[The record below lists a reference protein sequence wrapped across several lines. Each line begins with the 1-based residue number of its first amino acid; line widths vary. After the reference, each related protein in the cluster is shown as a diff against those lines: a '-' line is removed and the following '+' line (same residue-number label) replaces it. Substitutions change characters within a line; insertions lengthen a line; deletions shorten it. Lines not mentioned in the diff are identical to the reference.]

1 MRIHPKRPS
10 LALVIALVALSTAP
24 LGVLAACGGNEATD
38 STPTSPAAAPP
49 TTTAETTTATAQ
61 QSFVSDL
68 YGYSV
73 DSWTGTSAQ
82 TAWDGTGSPG
92 DGDPTVDSLSGPKLQ
107 RAFGFAE
114 PTKDTLKKFVAK
126 FRMSDSKVHPCPIKP
141 EASTRTTIAG
151 ERAIVFEEHC
161 PAGGGPFVLQALT
174 THAGQVYVFF
184 TYDQPGKEAEMRE
197 WFGSLRKAVSFG
209 E

>member
-10 LALVIALVALSTAP
+10 FALLIGLLTLTAV
-24 LGVLAACGGNEATD
+24 GVLAACGGNTDATG
-38 STPTSPAAAPP
+38 STTQSSAATSA
-49 TTTAETTTATAQ
+49 TTTTVQ

-92 DGDPTVDSLSGPKLQ
+92 DGDSTVDSLSGPELQ

-114 PTKDTLKKFVAK
+114 ATKDTLKEFVTK
-126 FRMSDSKVHPCPIKP
+126 FRVTDSKVHPCAVKP
-141 EASTRTTIAG
+141 EASRRTTIAG
-151 ERAIVFEEHC
+151 EPAIVFEEHC
-161 PAGGGPFVLQALT
+161 PAGSGPFVLQAFT
-174 THAGQVYVFF
+174 IHAGQVYVFF

-197 WFGSLRKAVSFG
+197 WFGSLLQGVSFA
-209 E
+209 

>member
-10 LALVIALVALSTAP
+10 LALVIALLALFTAAV
-24 LGVLAACGGNEATD
+24 GVLAACGGNDATG
-38 STPTSPAAAPP
+38 PTTTSSAAAPP
-49 TTTAETTTATAQ
+49 TTTTTAQ
-61 QSFVSDL
+61 QAFVSDL
-68 YGYSV
+68 YGYSI

-82 TAWDGTGSPG
+82 TAWDGSGSPG
-92 DGDPTVDSLSGPKLQ
+92 DGDTTVDSLSGPELQ
-107 RAFGFAE
+107 RAFGFSE

-126 FRMSDSKVHPCPIKP
+126 FRVADSKVHPCPVKP

-151 ERAIVFEEHC
+151 EPAVVFEEHC

-184 TYDQPGKEAEMRE
+184 TYDQPGKEAEMRD
-197 WFGSLRKAVSFG
+197 WFGSLLQAVSFDA
-209 E
+209 

>member
-10 LALVIALVALSTAP
+10 LALAIALMTLFTAAV
-24 LGVLAACGGNEATD
+24 GVLAACGGNEATD
-38 STPTSPAAAPP
+38 STSTSSAAVPP
-49 TTTAETTTATAQ
+49 TTTTAQ

-92 DGDPTVDSLSGPKLQ
+92 DGDPTVDSLSGPELQ

-126 FRMSDSKVHPCPIKP
+126 FRVADSKVHPCPVKP

-151 ERAIVFEEHC
+151 EPAILFEEHC

-174 THAGQVYVFF
+174 TPAGQVYVFF
-184 TYDQPGKEAEMRE
+184 TYDQPGKEAEMRD
-197 WFGSLRKAVSFG
+197 WFGSLLQAVSFDA
-209 E
+209 

>member
-1 MRIHPKRPS
+1 MRIHPNRA
-10 LALVIALVALSTAP
+10 LVALVIALLALFTAAV
-24 LGVLAACGGNEATD
+24 GVLAACGGNSATG
-38 STPTSPAAAPP
+38 STTTSVAAP
-49 TTTAETTTATAQ
+49 TTATTAQ

-92 DGDPTVDSLSGPKLQ
+92 DGDPTVDSLSGPELQ

-114 PTKDTLKKFVAK
+114 ATKDTLKKFVAK
-126 FRMSDSKVHPCPIKP
+126 FRVTDSKVHPCPAKP
-141 EASTRTTIAG
+141 QASTRTTISG
-151 ERAIVFEEHC
+151 EPAMIFEEYC
-161 PAGGGPFVLQALT
+161 PAGSGPFVLQAFT

-184 TYDQPGKEAEMRE
+184 TYDQPGQEAEMRE
-197 WFGSLRKAVSFG
+197 WFGSLLQAVSFST
-209 E
+209 

>member
-1 MRIHPKRPS
+1 MRIHPKQS
-10 LALVIALVALSTAP
+10 LFALIIALMALLTAVG
-24 LGVLAACGGNEATD
+24 GVLAGCGGNEATD
-38 STPTSPAAAPP
+38 STSTASAAAPP
-49 TTTAETTTATAQ
+49 MTTAETTTTAQ

-82 TAWDGTGSPG
+82 TAWDGSGSPG
-92 DGDPTVDSLSGPKLQ
+92 DGDPTVDSLSGPELQ

-114 PTKDTLKKFVAK
+114 PTKVTLKKFVAK
-126 FRMSDSKVHPCPIKP
+126 FRVTDSKVHPCAVKP
-141 EASTRTTIAG
+141 EASTRTTISG
-151 ERAIVFEEHC
+151 EPAIVFEEHC
-161 PAGGGPFVLQALT
+161 PADGGPFVLQAFT

-197 WFGSLRKAVSFG
+197 WFDSLLQAVSFDA
-209 E
+209 

>member
-10 LALVIALVALSTAP
+10 FALLIGLLTLTAV
-24 LGVLAACGGNEATD
+24 GVLAACGGKNDAAGSAT
-38 STPTSPAAAPP
+38 TSSAAASP
-49 TTTAETTTATAQ
+49 TTTTVQ

-92 DGDPTVDSLSGPKLQ
+92 DGDSTVDSLSGPELQ

-114 PTKDTLKKFVAK
+114 ATKDTLKEFVTK
-126 FRMSDSKVHPCPIKP
+126 FRVTDSKVHPCAVKP
-141 EASTRTTIAG
+141 EASRRTTIAG
-151 ERAIVFEEHC
+151 EPAIVFEEHC
-161 PAGGGPFVLQALT
+161 PAGSGPFVLQAFT
-174 THAGQVYVFF
+174 IHAGQVYVFF

-197 WFGSLRKAVSFG
+197 WFGSLLQGVSFA
-209 E
+209 

>member
-1 MRIHPKRPS
+1 MRIHPKRSS
-10 LALVIALVALSTAP
+10 LALVMGLFAALSAV
-24 LGVLAACGGNEATD
+24 GILAACGGNTDATG
-38 STPTSPAAAPP
+38 STTQSSAATSA
-49 TTTAETTTATAQ
+49 TTTTVQ

-92 DGDPTVDSLSGPKLQ
+92 DGDSAVDSLSGPELQ

-114 PTKDTLKKFVAK
+114 ATKDTLKEFVTK
-126 FRMSDSKVHPCPIKP
+126 FRVTDSKVHPCAVKP
-141 EASTRTTIAG
+141 EASRRTTIAG
-151 ERAIVFEEHC
+151 EPAIVFEEHC
-161 PAGGGPFVLQALT
+161 PAGSGPFVLQAFT
-174 THAGQVYVFF
+174 IHAGQVYVFF

-197 WFGSLRKAVSFG
+197 WFGSLLQGVSFA
-209 E
+209 